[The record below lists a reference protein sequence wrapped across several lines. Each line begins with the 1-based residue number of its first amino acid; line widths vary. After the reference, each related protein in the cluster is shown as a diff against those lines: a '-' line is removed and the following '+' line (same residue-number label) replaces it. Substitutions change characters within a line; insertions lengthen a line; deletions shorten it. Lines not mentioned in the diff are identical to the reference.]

1 MENQIFWAGIA
12 PEHWNI
18 IKEKHVLQHH
28 NRKVEPEDE
37 IVTAFRDG
45 QVTLRANR
53 RTEGFTMSLKEIGYH
68 HVCVGDL
75 VVHSMDGGFGAIGV
89 SDSDGKASPVVHT
102 YTSNVA
108 DLHFVAHQ
116 LRTAAA
122 FGWIAANGKGIR
134 VRSTQFDRVLLD
146 ELELALPSLQ
156 TQRAIADYLD
166 RETAEIDAMMAD
178 LEKMETLLTE
188 RRDATVEKL
197 LLGGGTPELEG
208 LPEGWTRTTLGT
220 VFSFHNGD
228 RGVHYPRPEEIKDE
242 GIPFINAGDLING
255 SVDLEGCKRVSP
267 EKYAQMGGAK
277 LQRGDI
283 LFCLR
288 GSLGKWGLMES
299 DGGSLASSLCALRN
313 ERTDLVDVRY
323 IAHAMSTRVIS
334 LQIWFNESGSAQ
346 PNLGAEQVARFRVP
360 LPPLEEQ
367 HRIVDVIDRETAEI
381 DAMLADITELRDLL
395 AERRAAL
402 IAAAVT
408 GQIDIPTAEE
418 PTHA

>member
-1 MENQIFWAGIA
+1 MTNLVTTDLFSDS
-12 PEHWNI
+12 PFP
-18 IKEKHVLQHH
+18 
-28 NRKVEPEDE
+28 KVKW
-37 IVTAFRDG
+37 G
-45 QVTLRANR
+45 
-53 RTEGFTMSLKEIGYH
+53 S
-68 HVCVGDL
+68 L
-75 VVHSMDGGFGAIGV
+75 VVEREERTVDDSFEPLSVGQMGVTPQLESVARPKDPTGRKIVRKGDIVINSRSDRRGASGV
-89 SDSDGKASPVVHT
+89 SNLEGAVSVVYSVMSPKTDVLDPRFAGHLLKSDIFQDTFYLAGVGIVD
-102 YTSNVA
+102 
-108 DLHFVAHQ
+108 DLWSTNFS
-116 LRTAAA
+116 RMSS
-122 FGWIAANGKGIR
+122 IR
-134 VRSTQFDRVLLD
+134 VP
-146 ELELALPSLQ
+146 LPPLT

-166 RETAEIDAMMAD
+166 RETAEIDAMSAD
-178 LEKMETLLTE
+178 LDEMESLLTE
-188 RRDATVEKL
+188 RRGATVEKL

-208 LPEGWTRTTLGT
+208 LPEGWTRATLGT

-277 LQRGDI
+277 LRRGDI
-283 LFCLR
+283 LYCLR
-288 GSLGKWGLMES
+288 GSLGKRGLMES

-313 ERTDLVDVRY
+313 ERPDFVDVRY
-323 IAHAMSTRVIS
+323 IAHAMSTRVLS

-367 HRIVDVIDRETAEI
+367 HRIVDEIDRETSEI

-395 AERRAAL
+395 AERRAAV

-408 GQIDIPTAEE
+408 GQIDIPAAEE
-418 PTHA
+418 TTHA